1 MTFVPFELLVA
12 LRFLREGRMQTLLIV
27 AGVTA
32 GVAVVV
38 FITALITGLQ
48 SNLVQRTLGSQA
60 HIVIRPPEEVA
71 QPALDRNSTDI
82 AARIESR
89 AQRLRSI
96 DQWEAVFARLAETPG
111 IVAASPMVSGPAFAS
126 RGNASKSVAILGV
139 DADLYRKVVS
149 IEDDLVAGRFR
160 TSGTDAV
167 IGIELARDLGVTLG
181 DKLRLATA
189 GNREDLV
196 TVVGM
201 FDVGTKD
208 LNRRWVFTSMKLAQN
223 LLDLPGGV
231 TNIDLTVTE
240 LFGAEQTARTI
251 AGQTGLLAESWMQT
265 NAQLLSALRAQ
276 TASTLTIR
284 TFVTL
289 IVALG
294 IASVLVVSVVQK
306 QKEIGILRA
315 MGASQGRILRVFLI
329 QGGLVALVGSVLGSG
344 IAAALVTAFSRFAR
358 NADGSALFTPLLE
371 PSLFV
376 TTWLVALATGILAA
390 ALPARRAAKLD
401 PAQAIRST

>member
-1 MTFVPFELLVA
+1 MPFELLVA

-71 QPALDRNSTDI
+71 QPALDRNTADI
-82 AARIESR
+82 SARVESR

-96 DQWEAVFARLAETPG
+96 DQWESVFARLSGAPG

-139 DADLYRKVVS
+139 DPELYTKVVS
-149 IEDDLVAGRFR
+149 IEDDLVTGKFR
-160 TSGTDAV
+160 PTGTDAV
-167 IGIELARDLGVTLG
+167 IGVELARDLGVTVG
-181 DKLRLATA
+181 DKVRLATA

-196 TVVGM
+196 TVVGL

-231 TNIDLTVTE
+231 TNIDLTVSE
-240 LFGAEQTARTI
+240 LFGAEATARTI

-315 MGASQGRILRVFLI
+315 MGASEGRILRVFLI

-344 IAAALVTAFSRFAR
+344 IAAVLVTLFSRFAR
-358 NADGSALFTPLLE
+358 NADGSALITPLLE

-376 TTWLVALATGILAA
+376 TTWLVALATGVLAA

>member
-1 MTFVPFELLVA
+1 MPFELLVA

-71 QPALDRNSTDI
+71 QPALDRNTADI
-82 AARIESR
+82 SARVESR

-96 DQWEAVFARLAETPG
+96 DQWESVFARLSGAPG
-111 IVAASPMVSGPAFAS
+111 IIAASPMVSGPAFAS

-139 DADLYRKVVS
+139 DPELYTKVVS
-149 IEDDLVAGRFR
+149 IEDDLVTGKFR
-160 TSGTDAV
+160 PTGTDAV
-167 IGIELARDLGVTLG
+167 IGVELARDLGVTVG
-181 DKLRLATA
+181 DKVRLATA

-196 TVVGM
+196 TVVGL

-231 TNIDLTVTE
+231 TNIDLTVSE
-240 LFGAEQTARTI
+240 LFGAEATARTI

-315 MGASQGRILRVFLI
+315 MGASEGRILRVFLI

-344 IAAALVTAFSRFAR
+344 IAAVLVTLFSRFAR
-358 NADGSALFTPLLE
+358 NADGSALITPLLE

-376 TTWLVALATGILAA
+376 TTWLVALATGVLAA